1 MEDIIM
7 DPNIAK
13 DLGPNTFLM
22 YLILAGIGAAVWWVA
37 HNLLIPVRDLHIS
50 FVKETTRQL
59 DEMIEEQ
66 KKQNTNTTIISQKID
81 TLSCMTSMVRPSKI
95 GPTEPLK

>member
-1 MEDIIM
+1 MEGLPM
-7 DPNIAK
+7 DPNIARE
-13 DLGPNTFLM
+13 LGPNTFLM

-50 FVKETTRQL
+50 FVKETNRQL
-59 DEMIEEQ
+59 DEMIHEQ
-66 KKQNTNTTIISQKID
+66 QKQNANTTIIAQKID
-81 TLSCMTSMVRPSKI
+81 SLSCMMPVRPQKV

>member
-1 MEDIIM
+1 VEGFDM
-7 DPNIAK
+7 DPNIAR

-50 FVKETTRQL
+50 FVKETNRQL
-59 DEMIEEQ
+59 DVMIDEQ
-66 KKQNTNTTIISQKID
+66 QKQNQNTTIIAQKID
-81 TLSCMTSMVRPSKI
+81 SLSCMMPPRAQKI
-95 GPTEPLK
+95 EPTEPRK